1 MAKEGIKLIADNR
14 KARFNFE
21 LFDKLEAGIVL
32 VGTEVKSL
40 RNGKINF
47 GDSYCQITR
56 EGEVFLI
63 DAHISPYVHGNVH
76 NHDPGRPR
84 KLLLNRDQITRLASR
99 VRERGLTIVP
109 TRMYFSKGRVKLEIA
124 LAKGK
129 KLHDKRESIKQ
140 RDANR
145 DSQREMLRT

>member
-47 GDSYCQITR
+47 SDSYCQITR
-56 EGEVFLI
+56 EGEVFLVE
-63 DAHISPYVHGNVH
+63 AHISPYAHGNVH
-76 NHDPGRPR
+76 NHDPDRPR
-84 KLLLNRDQITRLASR
+84 KLLLSRDQISRLASR

-140 RDANR
+140 RDADR
-145 DSQREMLRT
+145 ESQREMHRT